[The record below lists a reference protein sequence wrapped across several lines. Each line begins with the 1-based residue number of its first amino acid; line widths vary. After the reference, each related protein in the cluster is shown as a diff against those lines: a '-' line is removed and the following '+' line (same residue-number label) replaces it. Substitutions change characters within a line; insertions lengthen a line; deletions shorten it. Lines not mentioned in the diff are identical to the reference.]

1 MQDHLSFTPI
11 HALLEKRDSSDW
23 ASYWRA
29 SGKDN
34 NHFMRFYPAYIASL
48 MEKIKT
54 SGAKRI
60 FIIHQDRAF
69 FLAAFLATLQ
79 LGIPVVFPPSDAPG
93 LLKDVFEFGD
103 GLLTDQED
111 LSSFAPLFISMGE
124 VEVDIH
130 TRVRFE
136 RLNPLE
142 ALITFYTSG
151 STGTPKAIQK
161 TLKHLEEE
169 IGMLEETWRAQDKE
183 TTFLST
189 VPHQHIYGLLF
200 SLLWP
205 VCAGYPIRSHTFS
218 YWEDVLREGDKEIYV
233 VSSPSHLSRYP
244 SFMEEREKPK
254 IKAIFSSGGPLPFE
268 SVQETQIYLGT
279 LPIEVYGST
288 ETGGIAYRQQGGR
301 KELWTKFRNVELL
314 IGDEGKLCV
323 KSPYLPHGA
332 PYQTEDRVTLE
343 SEDCFHLLGRVDRIV
358 KVEGKRVCLVEV
370 ERRLQDLEDIQEA
383 AVLLLDTLNRDEL
396 GAVLVL
402 SAEGQEKLASLGKA
416 KFVRGIRKRLSP
428 YFEAVT
434 LPRKWRFVSELP
446 LNQQGKRSTLLL
458 KDSFVESP

>member
-1 MQDHLSFTPI
+1 MQRSLSFTPI

-23 ASYWRA
+23 ASYWQV
-29 SGKDN
+29 SGRKESN
-34 NHFMRFYPAYIASL
+34 FLMFYPAYIATL

-93 LLKDVFEFGD
+93 LLKDIFEPED
-103 GLLTDQED
+103 GLLTDQEA
-111 LSSFAPLFISMGE
+111 LSSIASIFISTNE
-124 VEVDIH
+124 PEIDLPRSIKFEKVD
-130 TRVRFE
+130 
-136 RLNPLE
+136 PLE
-142 ALITFYTSG
+142 ARITFYTSG
-151 STGTPKAIQK
+151 STGMPKAIPK
-161 TLKHLEEE
+161 VLKQLEEE
-169 IGMLEETWRAQDKE
+169 ITMLEEMWGAQDKG
-183 TTFLST
+183 TPFLST

-205 VCAGYPIRSHTFS
+205 VCAAYPIRSHTFS
-218 YWEDVLREGDKEIYV
+218 YWEDMLREGDTEIYV

-254 IKAIFSSGGPLPFE
+254 IKAVFSSGSPLPFE
-268 SVQETQIYLGT
+268 SAQETQTCLGT

-301 KELWTKFRNVELL
+301 EELWTKFRNIELL

-323 KSPYLPHGA
+323 KSPYLPHGV
-332 PYQTEDRVTLE
+332 PYQTEDRIILE
-343 SEDCFHLLGRVDRIV
+343 TDQCFHLLGRTDRIV
-358 KVEGKRVCLVEV
+358 KVEGKRVCLLEI
-370 ERRLQDLEDIQEA
+370 ERRLQDLEDVQKA
-383 AVLLLDTLNRDEL
+383 AVLLLKTLHRDEL

-402 SAEGQEKLASLGKA
+402 SEEGQETLAALGKA
-416 KFVRGIRKRLSP
+416 TFVRGLRKRLSP

-434 LPRKWRFVSELP
+434 LPRKWRFVSEIP
-446 LNQQGKRSTLLL
+446 LNPQGKRSTLLL
-458 KDSFVESP
+458 KDYFVESQ